1 VIDEADRA
9 QLRETDAR
17 DTAIARAVFG
27 ARLADRICV
36 RCGNDLPRTVREA
49 HPDWT
54 DCNNLCGF
62 R

>member
-1 VIDEADRA
+1 MSDDTDRA
-9 QLRETDAR
+9 QAREIAER
-17 DTAIARAVFG
+17 ETAIARAVYG
-27 ARLADRICV
+27 ARLTDRICV
-36 RCGNDLPRTVREA
+36 RCGNDLPRTIREA

>member
-1 VIDEADRA
+1 MTDDAELA
-9 QLRETDAR
+9 QQRELDHR
-17 DTAIARAVFG
+17 ENAIAEATRR

-36 RCGNDLPRTVREA
+36 RCGENLPRTIREA

-54 DCNNLCGF
+54 DCNGLCGH